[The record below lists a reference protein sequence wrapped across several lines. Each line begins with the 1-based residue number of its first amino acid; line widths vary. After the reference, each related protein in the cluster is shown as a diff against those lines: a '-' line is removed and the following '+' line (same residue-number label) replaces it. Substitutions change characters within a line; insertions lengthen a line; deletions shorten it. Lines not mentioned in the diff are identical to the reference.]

1 MCTSSGSSS
10 ASMRWGRPVEGDS
23 IGPRLMVPP
32 VKAPGTMIE
41 VCPSGLVPSHRQRP
55 EGERQHVVEVRH
67 DVIGILQH
75 AVGTGI
81 GDHDTGEPAGN

>member
-1 MCTSSGSSS
+1 M
-10 ASMRWGRPVEGDS
+10 APRPTRKDFEDG
-23 IGPRLMVPP
+23 
-32 VKAPGTMIE
+32 
-41 VCPSGLVPSHRQRP
+41 
-55 EGERQHVVEVRH
+55 GERQHVVEVRH